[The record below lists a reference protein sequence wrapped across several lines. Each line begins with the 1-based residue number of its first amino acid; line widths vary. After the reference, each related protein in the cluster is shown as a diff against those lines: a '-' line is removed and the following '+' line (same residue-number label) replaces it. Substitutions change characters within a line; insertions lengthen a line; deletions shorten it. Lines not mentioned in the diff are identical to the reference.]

1 MGTIS
6 QNTSIGNIN
15 NRTCITY
22 TTQAGIAGSGANTF
36 TKKESYWPRE
46 KVSGNLAGVIGT

>member
-36 TKKESYWPRE
+36 TKKESY
-46 KVSGNLAGVIGT
+46 

>member
-22 TTQAGIAGSGANTF
+22 TTQAGIAGSGANIHSP
-36 TKKESYWPRE
+36 KKNPTDLE
-46 KVSGNLAGVIGT
+46 KRFQEI